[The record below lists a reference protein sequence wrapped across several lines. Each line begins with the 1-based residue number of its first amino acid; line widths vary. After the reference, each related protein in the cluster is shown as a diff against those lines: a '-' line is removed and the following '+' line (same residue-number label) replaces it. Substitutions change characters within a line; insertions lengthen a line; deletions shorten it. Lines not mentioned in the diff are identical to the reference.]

1 MTRALVI
8 GGGSWAPRWRTPFA
22 PARHSAASGADPATV
37 ELLAVGRCRQLA
49 ALAPVAGFE
58 ATTDPSTISDA
69 ELVFLVVPVAA
80 TAECLRQ
87 LDGLA
92 ASDATVVLCAKG
104 LVMADGQPHFMTEL
118 AANLCPQR
126 PVVIMSGPTFAD
138 EVLQGLP
145 AAITAAGHDEAAV
158 TSVQAAFSGSH
169 LRVYAARDPLGVAIG
184 GAMKNVI
191 AIAAGCAA
199 GLGLGDNA
207 KAALITRG
215 LAEMARFATAAGAAP
230 DTIYGL
236 SGAGD
241 LALTCA
247 GPHSRNMAYG
257 WRWAAARPVPK
268 LAEGRHSVAALAA
281 RGRALGVELP
291 ITDGVDGLV
300 NHGEDLRKVVASLL
314 ARPAGA
320 E

>member
-1 MTRALVI
+1 
-8 GGGSWAPRWRTPFA
+8 
-22 PARHSAASGADPATV
+22 
-37 ELLAVGRCRQLA
+37 
-49 ALAPVAGFE
+49 
-58 ATTDPSTISDA
+58 
-69 ELVFLVVPVAA
+69 
-80 TAECLRQ
+80 
-87 LDGLA
+87 
-92 ASDATVVLCAKG
+92 
-104 LVMADGQPHFMTEL
+104 
-118 AANLCPQR
+118 
-126 PVVIMSGPTFAD
+126 
-138 EVLQGLP
+138 
-145 AAITAAGHDEAAV
+145 
-158 TSVQAAFSGSH
+158 
-169 LRVYAARDPLGVAIG
+169 
-184 GAMKNVI
+184 MKNVI
-191 AIAAGCAA
+191 AIAAGCAS

-215 LAEMARFATAAGAAP
+215 LAEMARFATAAGAAL

-257 WRWAAARPVPK
+257 LALGRGEAPSWK

-300 NHGEDLRKVVASLL
+300 NRNDDLRQVVARLL
-314 ARPAGA
+314 ARRVGV